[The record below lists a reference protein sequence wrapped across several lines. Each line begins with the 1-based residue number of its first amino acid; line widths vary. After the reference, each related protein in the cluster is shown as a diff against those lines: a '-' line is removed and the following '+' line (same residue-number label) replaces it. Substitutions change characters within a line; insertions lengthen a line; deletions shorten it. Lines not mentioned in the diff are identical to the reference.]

1 MFKQNKYLFPVLI
14 VLLAIVLLCAI
25 AFGAVSILPSDMF
38 SSITHFFQGKQ
49 PANIYEG
56 VFIQL
61 RLPRVLLCAI
71 TGAILAV
78 SGVLMQGLF
87 RNPIVEPGLVGTSAG
102 AAFGASVVFVMAAGI
117 NKNIGQILGTK
128 ITGWLISAG
137 ISATFFLQSFK
148 EVTGP
153 FLTPLF
159 AFGGALLAT
168 YTVYSMAKNAK
179 RVSIISLLLIGIA
192 VNAIGLSGTGFM
204 SYIARDPQARSIT
217 FWNLGTFSG
226 ASWLQVFIVGTVA
239 AAIFIMALR
248 YSKQLNA
255 LLLGEEEAGYLGV
268 DTDKLKRRVML
279 LNTAMVSV
287 ATAFVGVI
295 SFMGL
300 IVPHVLRLL
309 MGSDNKKLLPASML
323 AGAALLTLADMGARL
338 LLAPAEIPI
347 GIITSLVGAPVFI
360 ILLKR
365 FNILQQKGG
374 GNA

>member
-1 MFKQNKYLFPVLI
+1 MLRKNKFFFPVLV
-14 VLLAIVLLCAI
+14 VLLIAVLIFAI
-25 AFGAVSILPSDMF
+25 AFGAVSILPSEMF
-38 SSITHFFQGKQ
+38 SSLKHFFQGKD

-102 AAFGASVVFVMAAGI
+102 AALGASIVFVMAPNFNPI
-117 NKNIGQILGTK
+117 FKS
-128 ITGWLISAG
+128 ITG
-137 ISATFFLQSFK
+137 
-148 EVTGP
+148 
-153 FLTPLF
+153 PLLVPMV
-159 AFGGALLAT
+159 AFMGALLAT
-168 YTVYSMAKNAK
+168 YIVYVLAKNSK
-179 RVSIISLLLIGIA
+179 RVSIMSLLLIGIA
-192 VNAIGLSGTGFM
+192 VNAVCLSGTGFM

-226 ASWLQVFIVGTVA
+226 ASWQQVFIVGTVA
-239 AAIFIMALR
+239 TIIFIFSLR
-248 YSKQLNA
+248 YSKQLNT

-268 DTDKLKRRVML
+268 DADKLKMRVML

-309 MGSDNKKLLPASML
+309 IGSDNKKLLPASMIL
-323 AGAALLTLADMGARL
+323 GALLLVLADMCARL
-338 LLAPAEIPI
+338 ILAPAEVPI
-347 GIITSLVGAPVFI
+347 GIITSLVGAPIFI

-365 FNILQQKGG
+365 FNVVNDKGG
-374 GNA
+374 YNA

>member
-1 MFKQNKYLFPVLI
+1 MLIIVLI
-14 VLLAIVLLCAI
+14 CAI
-25 AFGAVSILPSDMF
+25 AFGAVSILPSEMY
-38 SSITHFFQGKQ
+38 SSLKHFFYGKD

-102 AAFGASVVFVMAAGI
+102 AALGASIVFVMAPNFSPSI
-117 NKNIGQILGTK
+117 KS
-128 ITGWLISAG
+128 ITG
-137 ISATFFLQSFK
+137 
-148 EVTGP
+148 
-153 FLTPLF
+153 PLLVPIV
-159 AFGGALLAT
+159 AFIGALLAT
-168 YTVYSMAKNAK
+168 YIVYALAKNAK
-179 RVSIISLLLIGIA
+179 RVSIMSLLLIGIA
-192 VNAIGLSGTGFM
+192 VNAVCLSGTGFM

-226 ASWLQVFIVGTVA
+226 ASWQQVFIVGTVA
-239 AAIFIMALR
+239 AIIFTFSLR
-248 YSKQLNA
+248 YSKQLNT

-268 DTDKLKRRVML
+268 DADKLKMRVML

-309 MGSDNKKLLPASML
+309 IGSDNKKLLPASML
-323 AGAALLTLADMGARL
+323 LGALLLVLADMSARL
-338 LLAPAEIPI
+338 VLAPAEVPI

-360 ILLKR
+360 VLLKR
-365 FNILQQKGG
+365 FNVINEKGG
-374 GNA
+374 YNA

>member
-1 MFKQNKYLFPVLI
+1 MV
-14 VLLAIVLLCAI
+14 IVLLCAI
-25 AFGAVSILPSDMF
+25 AFGAVEILPSDMF
-38 SSITHFFQGKQ
+38 SALKHVFSGQG

-87 RNPIVEPGLVGTSAG
+87 RNPIVEPGLVGTSSG
-102 AAFGASVVFVMAAGI
+102 AAFGASIVFVMAPAFSPAFKTFAGP
-117 NKNIGQILGTK
+117 L
-128 ITGWLISAG
+128 LVPVVA
-137 ISATFFLQSFK
+137 FL
-148 EVTGP
+148 
-153 FLTPLF
+153 
-159 AFGGALLAT
+159 GALLAT
-168 YTVYSMAKNAK
+168 FIVYSLAKNAK
-179 RVSIISLLLIGIA
+179 RVSIMSLLLIGIA
-192 VNAIGLSGTGFM
+192 INAICLSGTGFM

-226 ASWLQVFIVGTVA
+226 ASWQQVLIVGTVA
-239 AAIFIMALR
+239 AIIFSVSLR

-255 LLLGEEEAGYLGV
+255 LLLGEEEAGYLGI
-268 DTDKLKRRVML
+268 DPDKLKRRIML

-295 SFMGL
+295 AFMGL

-309 MGSDNKKLLPASML
+309 IGSDNKRLLPAAMIL
-323 AGAALLTLADMGARL
+323 GAALLVLADMCARL
-338 LLAPAEIPI
+338 ILAPAEVPI
-347 GIITSLVGAPVFI
+347 GIITSLVGAPIFI

-365 FNILQQKGG
+365 FNLAQNKGG
-374 GNA
+374 YNA

>member
-1 MFKQNKYLFPVLI
+1 MLRKNKYFFTILF
-14 VLLAIVLLCAI
+14 VLLAILLVCAI
-25 AFGAVSILPSDMF
+25 SFGAISILPSDM
-38 SSITHFFQGKQ
+38 SSAVKHYLKGEG

-56 VFIQL
+56 VFLQI

-71 TGAILAV
+71 TGAILSV

-102 AAFGASVVFVMAAGI
+102 AAFGASIVFVLAA
-117 NKNIGQILGTK
+117 NMSQQVKS
-128 ITGWLISAG
+128 ITGPL
-137 ISATFFLQSFK
+137 L
-148 EVTGP
+148 V
-153 FLTPLF
+153 PLF
-159 AFGGALLAT
+159 AFGGGLLAT
-168 YTVYSMAKNAK
+168 YVVYSLSKNARK
-179 RVSIISLLLIGIA
+179 VSITSLLLIGIA
-192 VNAIGLSGTGFM
+192 VNAVGLSGTGFM

-226 ASWLQVFIVGTVA
+226 ASWIQVWITGIVAGT
-239 AAIFIMALR
+239 IFVFAFR

-255 LLLGEEEAGYLGV
+255 LLLGEEEASYLGV

-309 MGSDNKKLLPASML
+309 IGSDNKKLLPASMI
-323 AGAALLTLADMGARL
+323 AGAILLTLADMGARL

-347 GIITSLVGAPVFI
+347 GIITSIVGAPIF
-360 ILLKR
+360 ILLLKK
-365 FNILQQKGG
+365 FNILDQKGG
-374 GNA
+374 YYA